1 MDSEQRK
8 PRWHQSCESDSWP
21 FCADPV
27 LFEARRAVGQAV
39 RTTLDFLPDDAV
51 TSGVLK
57 YIAVAKAIER
67 ELHDEVLP
75 ELVAEARASRVDWLA
90 IGKALGVGDT
100 AAQKRF
106 GTKSTPDRGDLP
118 LMEDQVVNLTNELLT
133 SFPHDSPDLAE
144 LREDLGETTPGE
156 RMKYAIELMRGA
168 RNSYTAAEDEL
179 ALPPAER
186 SDERFHSALFAAHK
200 KLMILTTT
208 IVANPEQWEA
218 VPKWAAQP
226 GSPDASHYHTPV
238 AYILYN
244 AASDACL

>member
-1 MDSEQRK
+1 M
-8 PRWHQSCESDSWP
+8 
-21 FCADPV
+21 
-27 LFEARRAVGQAV
+27 
-39 RTTLDFLPDDAV
+39 
-51 TSGVLK
+51 LK

-75 ELVAEARASRVDWLA
+75 ELVAEARASGVDWLA

-133 SFPHDSPDLAE
+133 SFPDDSPDWAE
-144 LREDLGETTPGE
+144 LREDLGETTPRE

-168 RNSYTAAEDEL
+168 RNSYEAAEDEL

-186 SDERFHSALFAAHK
+186 HSERFHSALFAAHK
-200 KLMILTTT
+200 KLMTLTTT
-208 IVANPEQWEA
+208 IVADPEQWEA

-238 AYILYN
+238 AYIFYAMRLVML
-244 AASDACL
+244 ACNFNMKALSPELEFEARISFFRMAHEILETSMMVMMRRDVYSVISAVIRED